1 MRSDKNLKRAALLAL
16 PLVLASCSAPYVGR
30 REIPEDELAARSE
43 IVEKAR
49 ELLGVKDLKPL
60 GHGFKNDCSG
70 FVHGVYQLSGRKI
83 EYRHVRQGR
92 SLSESLYRTLLDRSL
107 TFSEW
112 PPNPGDVA
120 FFWNTVASSETREGI
135 THVALVEEVGPEGT
149 VSLIHYSSGSVN
161 RMRMNLKHPRERTDS
176 SNRVINDYLRRS
188 ESGSPRRDYL
198 AGNLFA
204 AYGDLF
210 RHTKR

>member
-1 MRSDKNLKRAALLAL
+1 MRACSIAKFWILFV
-16 PLVLASCSAPYVGR
+16 PLFLASCSAPYVSRREVPKDEMTSR
-30 REIPEDELAARSE
+30 REIVRKAQELM
-43 IVEKAR
+43 
-49 ELLGVKDLKPL
+49 GVKDLKTL

-70 FVHGVYQLSGRKI
+70 FIHGVYQSSGRKI
-83 EYRHVRQGR
+83 EYKHLRKGR

-112 PPNPGDVA
+112 SPNPGDAA
-120 FFWNTVASSETREGI
+120 FFWNTVASSGTREGI
-135 THVALVEEVGPEGT
+135 THVALVEEVDPDGT
-149 VSLIHYSSGSVN
+149 VVLIHYSSGNVN
-161 RMRMNLKHPRERTDS
+161 RIRMNLKHPRERTDPS
-176 SNRVINDYLRRS
+176 GRVINDYLRRS

-210 RHTKR
+210 RHTGR

>member
-1 MRSDKNLKRAALLAL
+1 MRACSTAKFWILLV
-16 PLVLASCSAPYVGR
+16 PLLLASCSAPYVNRREVPEDEMASR
-30 REIPEDELAARSE
+30 REIVR
-43 IVEKAR
+43 KAQ

-60 GHGFKNDCSG
+60 GYGFKNDCSG
-70 FVHGVYQLSGRKI
+70 FVHGIYQMSGRKI
-83 EYRHVRQGR
+83 EYRHVRRGR

-112 PPNPGDVA
+112 SPNPGDAA
-120 FFWNTVASSETREGI
+120 FFWNTVASSGTREGI
-135 THVALVEEVGPEGT
+135 THVALVEEVDPDGT
-149 VSLIHYSSGSVN
+149 VVLIHYSSGNVN
-161 RMRMNLKHPRERTDS
+161 RIRMNLKHPRERTDPS
-176 SNRVINDYLRRS
+176 GRVINDYLRRS

-210 RHTKR
+210 RHTGR

>member
-1 MRSDKNLKRAALLAL
+1 MVKAWILFVPLL
-16 PLVLASCSAPYVGR
+16 LASCAAPYVSR
-30 REIPEDELAARSE
+30 REAPEEELAARRE
-43 IVEKAR
+43 IVQRAQ
-49 ELLGVKDLKPL
+49 ELLGAKDLKSL

-70 FVHGVYQLSGRKI
+70 FVHGVYQMSGRRI
-83 EYRHVRQGR
+83 GYRHLRRGR

-112 PPNPGDVA
+112 QPNPGDAA
-120 FFWNTVASSETREGI
+120 FFWNTVASSGTREGI
-135 THVALVEEVGPEGT
+135 THVALVEEVGSDGT
-149 VSLIHYSSGSVN
+149 VTLIHYSSGKVN
-161 RMRMNLKHPRERTDS
+161 RMRMNLRQPRERTDS
-176 SNRVINDYLRRS
+176 SGRVINDYLRRS

-210 RHTKR
+210 RHAGR